1 MEIIVFLSI
10 VIAVLAVLTSI
21 VLVRRVKKQIAE
33 MTDALVD
40 VKNGNGNRRILSAT
54 NELTAPLGEL
64 AVLKGIDFQADTGE
78 VIVII
83 GPSGMGKSTFLRC
96 INYIERPEKG
106 IIEIDNV
113 KVDAEKCTEKEIKQ
127 LRLKTSMV
135 FQNYNIFKNKTV
147 IENVMLPMTSVQKI
161 EKEIAKEKALQYLD
175 QVGLLDKVNEY
186 PSRLSGGQQQRVGI
200 ARAMAVNP
208 KLILLDEPTSSLDPE
223 LVLGILDILRNLANE
238 HKRTMIIVTH
248 EMSFAKE
255 IADRIIFMDDGRI
268 IEEGTPEK
276 IFSNPQNERTK
287 RFLERFQ
294 TF

>member
-1 MEIIVFLSI
+1 
-10 VIAVLAVLTSI
+10 
-21 VLVRRVKKQIAE
+21 
-33 MTDALVD
+33 
-40 VKNGNGNRRILSAT
+40 
-54 NELTAPLGEL
+54 
-64 AVLKGIDFQADTGE
+64 
-78 VIVII
+78 
-83 GPSGMGKSTFLRC
+83 MGKSTFLRC

-147 IENVMLPMTSVQKI
+147 IENVRLPMTSVQKI

-223 LVLGILDILRNLANE
+223 LVLGILDILKNLANE

>member
-1 MEIIVFLSI
+1 MIKV
-10 VIAVLAVLTSI
+10 
-21 VLVRRVKKQIAE
+21 
-33 MTDALVD
+33 TDLH
-40 VKNGNGNRRILSAT
+40 KSF
-54 NELTAPLGEL
+54 GEL

-248 EMSFAKE
+248 EMNFAKE

-268 IEEGTPEK
+268 IEEGTPKK

>member
-1 MEIIVFLSI
+1 MQKSDVLLEIRNIQASYKEYPALNNVSLDIKKNTVLGLVGESGSGKSTLAK
-10 VIAVLAVLTSI
+10 VITGLL
-21 VLVRRVKKQIAE
+21 
-33 MTDALVD
+33 
-40 VKNGNGNRRILSAT
+40 
-54 NELTAPLGEL
+54 
-64 AVLKGIDFQADTGE
+64 QADTGE

-255 IADRIIFMDDGRI
+255 IADRIVFMDDGRI

>member
-1 MEIIVFLSI
+1 MIKV
-10 VIAVLAVLTSI
+10 
-21 VLVRRVKKQIAE
+21 
-33 MTDALVD
+33 TDLH
-40 VKNGNGNRRILSAT
+40 KSF
-54 NELTAPLGEL
+54 GEL

-223 LVLGILDILRNLANE
+223 LVLGILDILKNLANE

-255 IADRIIFMDDGRI
+255 IADRNIFMDDGRI

>member
-1 MEIIVFLSI
+1 MIKV
-10 VIAVLAVLTSI
+10 
-21 VLVRRVKKQIAE
+21 
-33 MTDALVD
+33 TDLH
-40 VKNGNGNRRILSAT
+40 KSF
-54 NELTAPLGEL
+54 GEL

-113 KVDAEKCTEKEIKQ
+113 KVDAEKCTEKEMKQ

-186 PSRLSGGQQQRVGI
+186 PSRLSGGQQQRAGI

>member
-1 MEIIVFLSI
+1 MIKV
-10 VIAVLAVLTSI
+10 
-21 VLVRRVKKQIAE
+21 
-33 MTDALVD
+33 TDLH
-40 VKNGNGNRRILSAT
+40 KSF
-54 NELTAPLGEL
+54 GEL
-64 AVLKGIDFQADTGE
+64 AVLKGIDFKADTGE

-113 KVDAEKCTEKEIKQ
+113 KVDAEKCTEKEMKQ

>member
-1 MEIIVFLSI
+1 MIKI
-10 VIAVLAVLTSI
+10 
-21 VLVRRVKKQIAE
+21 
-33 MTDALVD
+33 TDLH
-40 VKNGNGNRRILSAT
+40 KSFGNLH
-54 NELTAPLGEL
+54 
-64 AVLKGIDFQADTGE
+64 VLKGIDFQADTGE
-78 VIVII
+78 VIAII

-135 FQNYNIFKNKTV
+135 FQNYNLFKNKTV
-147 IENVMLPMTSVQKI
+147 LENVMLPMTSVQKL
-161 EKEIAKEKALQYLD
+161 EKDEAKKNALQYID
-175 QVGLLDKVNEY
+175 QVGLMDKINEY

-223 LVLGILDILRNLANE
+223 LVLGILEILKNLANE

-248 EMSFAKE
+248 EMRFARD
-255 IADRIIFMDDGRI
+255 IADRIVFIDDGKI
-268 IEEGTPEK
+268 IEEGTPEVL
-276 IFSNPQNERTK
+276 FTNPQNERTK
-287 RFLERFQ
+287 KFLERFQ
-294 TF
+294 NV

>member
-1 MEIIVFLSI
+1 MIKV
-10 VIAVLAVLTSI
+10 
-21 VLVRRVKKQIAE
+21 
-33 MTDALVD
+33 TDLH
-40 VKNGNGNRRILSAT
+40 KSF
-54 NELTAPLGEL
+54 GEL

-175 QVGLLDKVNEY
+175 PVGLLDKVNEY

-255 IADRIIFMDDGRI
+255 IADRVIFMDNGRI

>member
-1 MEIIVFLSI
+1 MIKI
-10 VIAVLAVLTSI
+10 
-21 VLVRRVKKQIAE
+21 
-33 MTDALVD
+33 TDLHKSFGD
-40 VKNGNGNRRILSAT
+40 LN
-54 NELTAPLGEL
+54 
-64 AVLKGIDFQADTGE
+64 VLKGIDFQAATGE
-78 VIVII
+78 VIAII

-113 KVDAEKCTEKEIKQ
+113 RVDAENCTESEIKQ
-127 LRLKTSMV
+127 LRMKTSMV

-147 IENVMLPMTSVQKI
+147 LENVMLPMTKVQKLDTDD
-161 EKEIAKEKALQYLD
+161 AKAKALEYIE
-175 QVGLLDKVNEY
+175 QVGLTDKIDEY

-223 LVLGILDILRNLANE
+223 LVRGILEILKTLAEE

-248 EMSFAKE
+248 EMRFARD
-255 IADRIIFMDDGRI
+255 IADRIVFIDDGRI
-268 IEEGTPEK
+268 IEEGTPEE
-276 IFSNPQNERTK
+276 IFTNPKNERTE

-294 TF
+294 GF

>member
-1 MEIIVFLSI
+1 MIKV
-10 VIAVLAVLTSI
+10 
-21 VLVRRVKKQIAE
+21 
-33 MTDALVD
+33 TDLH
-40 VKNGNGNRRILSAT
+40 KNF
-54 NELTAPLGEL
+54 GEL
-64 AVLKGIDFQADTGE
+64 AVLKGIDFQANTGE

-161 EKEIAKEKALQYLD
+161 EKEIAKEKALQYLE

>member
-1 MEIIVFLSI
+1 MIKVMDLHKSF
-10 VIAVLAVLTSI
+10 
-21 VLVRRVKKQIAE
+21 
-33 MTDALVD
+33 
-40 VKNGNGNRRILSAT
+40 
-54 NELTAPLGEL
+54 GEL

-208 KLILLDEPTSSLDPE
+208 KLILLDEPTSSLDPS
-223 LVLGILDILRNLANE
+223 LY
-238 HKRTMIIVTH
+238 
-248 EMSFAKE
+248 
-255 IADRIIFMDDGRI
+255 
-268 IEEGTPEK
+268 
-276 IFSNPQNERTK
+276 
-287 RFLERFQ
+287 LESW
-294 TF
+294 TY

>member
-1 MEIIVFLSI
+1 MIKV
-10 VIAVLAVLTSI
+10 
-21 VLVRRVKKQIAE
+21 
-33 MTDALVD
+33 TDLH
-40 VKNGNGNRRILSAT
+40 KSF
-54 NELTAPLGEL
+54 GEL

-83 GPSGMGKSTFLRC
+83 GPSGMGKSIFLRC

>member
-1 MEIIVFLSI
+1 MIKV
-10 VIAVLAVLTSI
+10 
-21 VLVRRVKKQIAE
+21 
-33 MTDALVD
+33 TDLH
-40 VKNGNGNRRILSAT
+40 KNF
-54 NELTAPLGEL
+54 GEL

-255 IADRIIFMDDGRI
+255 IADKIIFMDDGRI

>member
-1 MEIIVFLSI
+1 MIKV
-10 VIAVLAVLTSI
+10 
-21 VLVRRVKKQIAE
+21 
-33 MTDALVD
+33 TDFH
-40 VKNGNGNRRILSAT
+40 KSF
-54 NELTAPLGEL
+54 GEL

>member
-1 MEIIVFLSI
+1 MIKV
-10 VIAVLAVLTSI
+10 
-21 VLVRRVKKQIAE
+21 
-33 MTDALVD
+33 TDLH
-40 VKNGNGNRRILSAT
+40 KSF
-54 NELTAPLGEL
+54 GEL

-113 KVDAEKCTEKEIKQ
+113 KVDAEKCTEKEMKQ

-223 LVLGILDILRNLANE
+223 LVLGILYILRNLANE

>member
-1 MEIIVFLSI
+1 
-10 VIAVLAVLTSI
+10 
-21 VLVRRVKKQIAE
+21 
-33 MTDALVD
+33 
-40 VKNGNGNRRILSAT
+40 
-54 NELTAPLGEL
+54 
-64 AVLKGIDFQADTGE
+64 
-78 VIVII
+78 
-83 GPSGMGKSTFLRC
+83 
-96 INYIERPEKG
+96 
-106 IIEIDNV
+106 
-113 KVDAEKCTEKEIKQ
+113 
-127 LRLKTSMV
+127 
-135 FQNYNIFKNKTV
+135 
-147 IENVMLPMTSVQKI
+147 MLPMTSVQKI

-175 QVGLLDKVNEY
+175 QVGLLDKINEY

-208 KLILLDEPTSSLDPE
+208 QLILLDEPTSSLDPE

-268 IEEGTPEK
+268 IEEGTPED

>member
-1 MEIIVFLSI
+1 MIKV
-10 VIAVLAVLTSI
+10 
-21 VLVRRVKKQIAE
+21 
-33 MTDALVD
+33 TDLH
-40 VKNGNGNRRILSAT
+40 KSF
-54 NELTAPLGEL
+54 GEL

-106 IIEIDNV
+106 IIEIDDV

-268 IEEGTPEK
+268 IEEGTPEE

>member
-1 MEIIVFLSI
+1 MIKV
-10 VIAVLAVLTSI
+10 
-21 VLVRRVKKQIAE
+21 
-33 MTDALVD
+33 TDLH
-40 VKNGNGNRRILSAT
+40 KSF
-54 NELTAPLGEL
+54 GEL

-147 IENVMLPMTSVQKI
+147 IENVMLPMTSVKKI

>member
-1 MEIIVFLSI
+1 MIKV
-10 VIAVLAVLTSI
+10 
-21 VLVRRVKKQIAE
+21 
-33 MTDALVD
+33 TDLH
-40 VKNGNGNRRILSAT
+40 KSF
-54 NELTAPLGEL
+54 GEL

-186 PSRLSGGQQQRVGI
+186 PSKLSGGQQQRVGI

-223 LVLGILDILRNLANE
+223 LVLGFLDILRNLANE

-255 IADRIIFMDDGRI
+255 IADRIVFMDDGRI

>member
-1 MEIIVFLSI
+1 MIKV
-10 VIAVLAVLTSI
+10 
-21 VLVRRVKKQIAE
+21 
-33 MTDALVD
+33 TDLH
-40 VKNGNGNRRILSAT
+40 KSF
-54 NELTAPLGEL
+54 GEL

-113 KVDAEKCTEKEIKQ
+113 KVDAEKCTEKEMKQ

-287 RFLERFQ
+287 RVLERFQ

>member
-1 MEIIVFLSI
+1 MIKV
-10 VIAVLAVLTSI
+10 
-21 VLVRRVKKQIAE
+21 
-33 MTDALVD
+33 TDLH
-40 VKNGNGNRRILSAT
+40 KSF
-54 NELTAPLGEL
+54 GEL

-78 VIVII
+78 VIGII

-113 KVDAEKCTEKEIKQ
+113 KVDAEKCTEKEMKQ

-161 EKEIAKEKALQYLD
+161 EKEMAKEKALQYLD

-223 LVLGILDILRNLANE
+223 LVLGILDILKNLANE

>member
-1 MEIIVFLSI
+1 MIKI
-10 VIAVLAVLTSI
+10 
-21 VLVRRVKKQIAE
+21 
-33 MTDALVD
+33 TDLHKSFGD
-40 VKNGNGNRRILSAT
+40 LH
-54 NELTAPLGEL
+54 
-64 AVLKGIDFQADTGE
+64 VLKGIDFQADTGE
-78 VIVII
+78 VIAII

-135 FQNYNIFKNKTV
+135 FQNYNLFKNKTV
-147 IENVMLPMTSVQKI
+147 LDNVMLPMTSVQKL
-161 EKEIAKEKALQYLD
+161 EKDEAKKNALQYID
-175 QVGLLDKVNEY
+175 QVGLMDKINEY

-223 LVLGILDILRNLANE
+223 LVLGILEILKNLANE

-248 EMSFAKE
+248 EMRFARD
-255 IADRIIFMDDGRI
+255 IADRIVFIDDGKI
-268 IEEGTPEK
+268 IEEGTPEVL
-276 IFSNPQNERTK
+276 FTDPQNERTK
-287 RFLERFQ
+287 KFLERFQ
-294 TF
+294 NV

>member
-1 MEIIVFLSI
+1 MIKV
-10 VIAVLAVLTSI
+10 
-21 VLVRRVKKQIAE
+21 
-33 MTDALVD
+33 TDLH
-40 VKNGNGNRRILSAT
+40 KSF
-54 NELTAPLGEL
+54 GEL

-268 IEEGTPEK
+268 IEEGTP
-276 IFSNPQNERTK
+276 
-287 RFLERFQ
+287 
-294 TF
+294 

>member
-1 MEIIVFLSI
+1 MIKV
-10 VIAVLAVLTSI
+10 
-21 VLVRRVKKQIAE
+21 
-33 MTDALVD
+33 TDLH
-40 VKNGNGNRRILSAT
+40 KSF
-54 NELTAPLGEL
+54 GEL

-147 IENVMLPMTSVQKI
+147 IENVMLPMTSVQKL

-255 IADRIIFMDDGRI
+255 IADRIVFMDDGRI

>member
-1 MEIIVFLSI
+1 MIKV
-10 VIAVLAVLTSI
+10 
-21 VLVRRVKKQIAE
+21 
-33 MTDALVD
+33 TDLH
-40 VKNGNGNRRILSAT
+40 KSF
-54 NELTAPLGEL
+54 GEL

-113 KVDAEKCTEKEIKQ
+113 KVDAEKCTEKEMKQ

-175 QVGLLDKVNEY
+175 QVGLLDKVN
-186 PSRLSGGQQQRVGI
+186 
-200 ARAMAVNP
+200 
-208 KLILLDEPTSSLDPE
+208 
-223 LVLGILDILRNLANE
+223 
-238 HKRTMIIVTH
+238 
-248 EMSFAKE
+248 
-255 IADRIIFMDDGRI
+255 
-268 IEEGTPEK
+268 
-276 IFSNPQNERTK
+276 
-287 RFLERFQ
+287 
-294 TF
+294 

>member
-1 MEIIVFLSI
+1 MIKV
-10 VIAVLAVLTSI
+10 
-21 VLVRRVKKQIAE
+21 
-33 MTDALVD
+33 TDLH
-40 VKNGNGNRRILSAT
+40 KSF
-54 NELTAPLGEL
+54 GEL

-208 KLILLDEPTSSLDPE
+208 QLILLDEPTSSLDPE

-268 IEEGTPEK
+268 IEEGTPEE

>member
-1 MEIIVFLSI
+1 MIK
-10 VIAVLAVLTSI
+10 A
-21 VLVRRVKKQIAE
+21 
-33 MTDALVD
+33 TDLQ
-40 VKNGNGNRRILSAT
+40 KSF
-54 NELTAPLGEL
+54 GEL

-223 LVLGILDILRNLANE
+223 LVLGILDILKNLANE

>member
-1 MEIIVFLSI
+1 MIKV
-10 VIAVLAVLTSI
+10 
-21 VLVRRVKKQIAE
+21 
-33 MTDALVD
+33 TDLH
-40 VKNGNGNRRILSAT
+40 KSF
-54 NELTAPLGEL
+54 GEL

-83 GPSGMGKSTFLRC
+83 GPSGIGKSTFLRC

>member
-1 MEIIVFLSI
+1 MIKV
-10 VIAVLAVLTSI
+10 
-21 VLVRRVKKQIAE
+21 
-33 MTDALVD
+33 TDLH
-40 VKNGNGNRRILSAT
+40 KSF
-54 NELTAPLGEL
+54 GEL

-223 LVLGILDILRNLANE
+223 LVLGILDILRNMANE

-255 IADRIIFMDDGRI
+255 IADRIVFMDDGRI

>member
-1 MEIIVFLSI
+1 MIKVTHLHKSF
-10 VIAVLAVLTSI
+10 V
-21 VLVRRVKKQIAE
+21 
-33 MTDALVD
+33 
-40 VKNGNGNRRILSAT
+40 
-54 NELTAPLGEL
+54 EL

-147 IENVMLPMTSVQKI
+147 IENVMLPMISVQKI

-175 QVGLLDKVNEY
+175 QVGLLDKINEY

-208 KLILLDEPTSSLDPE
+208 QLILLDEPTSSLDPE

-268 IEEGTPEK
+268 IEEGTPEE

>member
-1 MEIIVFLSI
+1 MIKV
-10 VIAVLAVLTSI
+10 
-21 VLVRRVKKQIAE
+21 
-33 MTDALVD
+33 
-40 VKNGNGNRRILSAT
+40 T
-54 NELTAPLGEL
+54 NLHKSFGEL

-113 KVDAEKCTEKEIKQ
+113 KVDAEKCTEKELKQ

-223 LVLGILDILRNLANE
+223 LVLGILDILKNLANE

>member
-1 MEIIVFLSI
+1 MIKI
-10 VIAVLAVLTSI
+10 
-21 VLVRRVKKQIAE
+21 
-33 MTDALVD
+33 TDLH
-40 VKNGNGNRRILSAT
+40 KNF
-54 NELTAPLGEL
+54 GEL
-64 AVLKGIDFQADTGE
+64 NVLKGIDFQADTGE

-83 GPSGMGKSTFLRC
+83 GPSGMGKSTFLRS
-96 INYIERPEKG
+96 INYIERQEKG
-106 IIEIDNV
+106 IIEIDNI

-147 IENVMLPMTSVQKI
+147 IENFMLPMTSVQKI
-161 EKEIAKEKALQYLD
+161 DKGKAKEKALQYLE

-248 EMSFAKE
+248 EMRFAKE

-268 IEEGTPEK
+268 IEQGTPEE
-276 IFSNPQNERTK
+276 IFTNPQNDRTK

-294 TF
+294 EF

>member
-1 MEIIVFLSI
+1 MIKV
-10 VIAVLAVLTSI
+10 
-21 VLVRRVKKQIAE
+21 
-33 MTDALVD
+33 TDLH
-40 VKNGNGNRRILSAT
+40 KSF
-54 NELTAPLGEL
+54 GEL

-268 IEEGTPEK
+268 IEEGTPK
-276 IFSNPQNERTK
+276 KFFSNPQNERTK

>member
-1 MEIIVFLSI
+1 MIKI
-10 VIAVLAVLTSI
+10 
-21 VLVRRVKKQIAE
+21 
-33 MTDALVD
+33 TDLHKSFGD
-40 VKNGNGNRRILSAT
+40 LH
-54 NELTAPLGEL
+54 
-64 AVLKGIDFQADTGE
+64 VLKGIDFQADTGE
-78 VIVII
+78 VIAII

-135 FQNYNIFKNKTV
+135 FQNYNLFKNKIV
-147 IENVMLPMTSVQKI
+147 LDNVMLPMTSVQKL
-161 EKEIAKEKALQYLD
+161 EKDEAKKNALQYID
-175 QVGLLDKVNEY
+175 QVGLMDKINEY

-223 LVLGILDILRNLANE
+223 LVLGILEILKNLANE

-248 EMSFAKE
+248 EMRFARD
-255 IADRIIFMDDGRI
+255 IADRIVFIDDGKI
-268 IEEGTPEK
+268 IEEGTPEVL
-276 IFSNPQNERTK
+276 FTDPQNERTK
-287 RFLERFQ
+287 KFLERFQ
-294 TF
+294 NV

>member
-1 MEIIVFLSI
+1 MIKV
-10 VIAVLAVLTSI
+10 
-21 VLVRRVKKQIAE
+21 
-33 MTDALVD
+33 TDLH
-40 VKNGNGNRRILSAT
+40 KSF
-54 NELTAPLGEL
+54 GEL

-223 LVLGILDILRNLANE
+223 LVLGILDILRNLANQ

-255 IADRIIFMDDGRI
+255 IADRVIFMDNGRI